1 MIFNLLKSFFI
12 IVIFLLYQPPSY
24 SKVTDNKEFNQR
36 YLSNYFSALVSYDN
50 QNNKKALKFFNLS
63 KPVLRKH
70 NNYLEEY
77 VFSLIAGG
85 EYSKAV
91 KQVNYWQNHENSNF
105 FEARLILILD
115 SLRKKN
121 FVDASKFINDLKF
134 FKEMG
139 TYELVIYETLKSY
152 IYLFKNKKINKKNN
166 NFGQLSLITNSFQN
180 CYLNSNKTKA
190 NFLNLINSK
199 DADYSRY
206 LFFYLSSI
214 VENQQYEI
222 VREISSTI
230 DPIRSSLLV
239 AQTKK
244 WIDKSDFEKFKNYF
258 SCKSETDILAEFFFL
273 IANLHAS
280 QENYNQSN
288 FYLNISNFLN
298 PKFYYNLSLLAEN
311 YFQSKNYDLARNL
324 LEKFDRDD
332 ETYYWYRIKK
342 IGQIIAEKDND
353 EDSLNFIEKN
363 FNEFEKPSIEILF
376 DMGNIYKRLKKYEN
390 SIKLYSNILPKLKQ
404 NSEAYADV
412 LYRRGGSFERL
423 GKYEEADNDLL
434 KSLEISP
441 GDPYVANYLAYSW
454 LERKYK
460 INIAIKM
467 LDEAYKQKKDD
478 PYIID
483 SVGWGYYLIGDYIN
497 AEKYLKLALQL
508 MPDDPIVNDH
518 YGDTLWMLDQKLQA
532 KYFWKNVLNLE
543 ETEEEMKNK
552 IKQKLLFGPDK
563 T

>member
-1 MIFNLLKSFFI
+1 M
-12 IVIFLLYQPPSY
+12 
-24 SKVTDNKEFNQR
+24 
-36 YLSNYFSALVSYDN
+36 
-50 QNNKKALKFFNLS
+50 
-63 KPVLRKH
+63 RKH

-121 FVDASKFINDLKF
+121 FVDASKFIKDLKF

-166 NFGQLSLITNSFQN
+166 NFGQLGLITNSFQN
-180 CYLNSNKTKA
+180 CYLNTNKTKA

-258 SCKSETDILAEFFFL
+258 S
-273 IANLHAS
+273 
-280 QENYNQSN
+280 
-288 FYLNISNFLN
+288 
-298 PKFYYNLSLLAEN
+298 
-311 YFQSKNYDLARNL
+311 
-324 LEKFDRDD
+324 
-332 ETYYWYRIKK
+332 
-342 IGQIIAEKDND
+342 
-353 EDSLNFIEKN
+353 
-363 FNEFEKPSIEILF
+363 
-376 DMGNIYKRLKKYEN
+376 
-390 SIKLYSNILPKLKQ
+390 
-404 NSEAYADV
+404 
-412 LYRRGGSFERL
+412 
-423 GKYEEADNDLL
+423 
-434 KSLEISP
+434 
-441 GDPYVANYLAYSW
+441 
-454 LERKYK
+454 
-460 INIAIKM
+460 
-467 LDEAYKQKKDD
+467 
-478 PYIID
+478 
-483 SVGWGYYLIGDYIN
+483 
-497 AEKYLKLALQL
+497 
-508 MPDDPIVNDH
+508 
-518 YGDTLWMLDQKLQA
+518 
-532 KYFWKNVLNLE
+532 
-543 ETEEEMKNK
+543 
-552 IKQKLLFGPDK
+552 
-563 T
+563 

>member
-12 IVIFLLYQPPSY
+12 IIIFLLYQSPSY

-115 SLRKKN
+115 NLRKKN

-180 CYLNSNKTKA
+180 CYLNTNKTKA

-258 SCKSETDILAEFFFL
+258 SCKSETDVLAEFFFL

-376 DMGNIYKRLKKYEN
+376 DMGNIYKKFKKYEN

-423 GKYEEADNDLL
+423 GKHEEADNDLL

-497 AEKYLKLALQL
+497 AEKYLKLAVQL

>member
-1 MIFNLLKSFFI
+1 MIFNLLKSFFTI
-12 IVIFLLYQPPSY
+12 IIFLLYQPPTY

>member
-1 MIFNLLKSFFI
+1 MIFNLLKSFFTI
-12 IVIFLLYQPPSY
+12 IIFLLYQPPTY

-244 WIDKSDFEKFKNYF
+244 WIDKSDFKKFKNYF
-258 SCKSETDILAEFFFL
+258 SCKSETDVLAEFFFL

-497 AEKYLKLALQL
+497 AAKYLKLAVQL

>member
-12 IVIFLLYQPPSY
+12 IVIFLLYQSPSY

>member
-12 IVIFLLYQPPSY
+12 IVIFLLYQSPSY

-244 WIDKSDFEKFKNYF
+244 WIDKSDFKKFKNYF